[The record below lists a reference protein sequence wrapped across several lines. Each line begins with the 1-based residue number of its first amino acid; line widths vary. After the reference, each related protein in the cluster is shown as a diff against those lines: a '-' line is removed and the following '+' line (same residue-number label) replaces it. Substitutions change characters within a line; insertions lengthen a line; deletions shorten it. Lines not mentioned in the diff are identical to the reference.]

1 MRGKDGS
8 ESCDGVEEE
17 QPSSQSTA
25 KRQRVHD
32 DKDESHLSPGLSQPA
47 SLKSARQESALKKVK
62 DEFQCKE
69 EDHSMDE
76 ANSGAEEQQVQKF
89 EAHEELNNLLTI
101 AKEE

>member
-32 DKDESHLSPGLSQPA
+32 DKDESRRSPGLSQPA
-47 SLKSARQESALKKVK
+47 SLKSAREESALKKVK

-69 EDHSMDE
+69 EEDSINE
-76 ANSGAEEQQVQKF
+76 ANSGAEEQQVRQF
-89 EAHEELNNLLTI
+89 EAHEEIKNLLI
-101 AKEE
+101 LAKEE